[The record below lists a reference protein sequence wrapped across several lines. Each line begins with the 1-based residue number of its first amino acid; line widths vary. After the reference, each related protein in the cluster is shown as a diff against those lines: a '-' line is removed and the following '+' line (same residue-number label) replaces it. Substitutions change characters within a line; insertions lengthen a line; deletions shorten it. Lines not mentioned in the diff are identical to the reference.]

1 MAEVDEAFKHFGI
14 NIQKMKEERKE
25 MNFILYR
32 KEDVV
37 QDISNATGFKIK
49 GKQKITIYCDERY
62 KNILITGQKLA

>member
-1 MAEVDEAFKHFGI
+1 MDEVNEAFKHFGI

-25 MNFILYR
+25 MNFILYK

-37 QDISNATGFKIK
+37 QDIGNATGFKIK
-49 GKQKITIYCDERY
+49 GKQKITIYCDEGY